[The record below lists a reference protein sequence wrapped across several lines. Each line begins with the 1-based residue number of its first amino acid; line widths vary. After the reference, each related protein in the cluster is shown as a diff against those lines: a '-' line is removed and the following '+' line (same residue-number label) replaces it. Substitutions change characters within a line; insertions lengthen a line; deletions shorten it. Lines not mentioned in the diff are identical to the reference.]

1 MKEKDRKKLPLGGSF
16 LRPHQSP
23 NKKQK
28 KKLPAQARKCLPL
41 VCGPSNR
48 GATTTNSQTPRDC
61 NCVSNGSKHQAQV
74 AFPTGTLKGLRPKFT
89 FYGEISPNWT
99 EVMGDGARQLELT
112 NIREK
117 ETEIFAFTQ
126 KPWLR
131 PPITMRSAGPWHV
144 ILSGTSAFGE
154 LLVFKTSTVF
164 PRK

>member
-1 MKEKDRKKLPLGGSF
+1 MKEKDRKKLPLEGSF

-28 KKLPAQARKCLPL
+28 KKLPAQAQKCLPL
-41 VCGPSNR
+41 VCGPS
-48 GATTTNSQTPRDC
+48 ATNSRTPRDG

-89 FYGEISPNWT
+89 VYGEISPNWT
-99 EVMGDGARQLELT
+99 EVHGWWGQTAGT

-126 KPWLR
+126 KPWLWT
-131 PPITMRSAGPWHV
+131 PITMRSAGPWHV